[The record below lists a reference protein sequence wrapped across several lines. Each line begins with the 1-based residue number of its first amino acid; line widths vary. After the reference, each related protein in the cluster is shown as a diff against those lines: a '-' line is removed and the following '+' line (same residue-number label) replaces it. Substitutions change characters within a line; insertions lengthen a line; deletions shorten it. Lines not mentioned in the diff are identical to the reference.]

1 MHILQRKHQK
11 IDTGVKR
18 RVKKSSKRVK
28 RGGSKKVQKRV
39 KFLITILPA
48 AAVFYYGGGDAF
60 KISVSDNIHHIIN
73 KTETT
78 DCFVRQ

>member
-28 RGGSKKVQKRV
+28 RGSKKVQKRV
-39 KFLITILPA
+39 KFLIKILPA

-60 KISVSDNIHHIIN
+60 KISVSDNIHLIIN
-73 KTETT
+73 KKETT

>member
-11 IDTGVKR
+11 IDIGVK
-18 RVKKSSKRVK
+18 K
-28 RGGSKKVQKRV
+28 GSKKVQRRV
-39 KFLITILPA
+39 KFLIKILPA

-60 KISVSDNIHHIIN
+60 KISVSDNIHYIIN
-73 KTETT
+73 KIETT